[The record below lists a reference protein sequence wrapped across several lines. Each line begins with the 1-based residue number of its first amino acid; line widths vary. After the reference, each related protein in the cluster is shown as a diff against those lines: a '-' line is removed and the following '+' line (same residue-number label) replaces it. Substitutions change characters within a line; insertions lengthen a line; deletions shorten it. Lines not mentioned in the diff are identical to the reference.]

1 MTLDLLME
9 VVGWI
14 GALLILAGYGL
25 LSAGK
30 LDAKSPAYQWL
41 NVVGAVGFIANRAG
55 TAPGRRPRSTS
66 SGSASASSRWSRSSP
81 GARQERR
88 VKSPAPAFHCA

>member
-14 GALLILAGYGL
+14 GAVLILAGYFL

-30 LDAKSPAYQWL
+30 LDARSPVYQWL
-41 NVVGAVGFIANRAG
+41 NVIGALGFIANSGWNGAWPSAALNVIWVGIGLFALVRIF
-55 TAPGRRPRSTS
+55 GRREK
-66 SGSASASSRWSRSSP
+66 AA
-81 GARQERR
+81 A
-88 VKSPAPAFHCA
+88 

>member
-1 MTLDLLME
+1 MTLNILME

-14 GALLILAGYGL
+14 GAVLILAGYGL

-41 NVVGAVGFIANRAG
+41 NIVGAAGFIANSSWNGAWPSAALNVIWVGIGVAALIRIFAARG
-55 TAPGRRPRSTS
+55 RTEARAPG
-66 SGSASASSRWSRSSP
+66 A
-81 GARQERR
+81 
-88 VKSPAPAFHCA
+88 

>member
-1 MTLDLLME
+1 MMLALFME

-41 NVVGAVGFIANRAG
+41 NVVGAIGFILN
-55 TAPGRRPRSTS
+55 
-66 SGSASASSRWSRSSP
+66 SGWNGAWPSAALNVIWVGIGVVALVRIFASEKRGISQ
-81 GARQERR
+81 A
-88 VKSPAPAFHCA
+88 

>member
-9 VVGWI
+9 VAGWI

-30 LDAKSPAYQWL
+30 LDAKSPAYQWF
-41 NVVGAVGFIANRAG
+41 NVVGAIGFIANSSWNGAWPSAALNVIWVGIGAVALWRII
-55 TAPGRRPRSTS
+55 GRKASSTS
-66 SGSASASSRWSRSSP
+66 AM
-81 GARQERR
+81 
-88 VKSPAPAFHCA
+88 

>member
-14 GALLILAGYGL
+14 GAILILAGYFL

-30 LDAKSPAYQWL
+30 LDARSPAYQWL
-41 NVVGAVGFIANRAG
+41 NVVGALGFIANSSWNEAWPSAALNVIWVGIGIVALTRIATRAR
-55 TAPGRRPRSTS
+55 TAP
-66 SGSASASSRWSRSSP
+66 A
-81 GARQERR
+81 
-88 VKSPAPAFHCA
+88 V